1 MKVIIPATTANIGP
15 GFDCL
20 GIGLSLYNSIEV
32 EEISEGL
39 IIEVDGVD
47 KDLIEM
53 DENNLVYKSMLK
65 YFETIDYK
73 PKGLRIKQYN
83 EIPIARGLGSSAA
96 SIVGGIV
103 AANEMCKR
111 SLSKEE
117 LLKMAVEIEG
127 HPDNVVPALFG
138 GLAISNKCKDEVHYI
153 QTPISK
159 DLKFVAAIPEIVL
172 STIESRAVLPDF
184 VPFEDA
190 VFNVGKS
197 SLLVAALMKGELE
210 KVTPALRD
218 KLHQPYRTKLLDSLE
233 KLFMQ
238 CKEHNIDNIFLSGAG
253 STVILLTSKKESHE
267 ENVFREIIS
276 QMEGKWQVRTLEGD
290 NVGVRVS
297 I

>member
-218 KLHQPYRTKLLDSLE
+218 KLHQPYRTKL
-233 KLFMQ
+233 
-238 CKEHNIDNIFLSGAG
+238 
-253 STVILLTSKKESHE
+253 
-267 ENVFREIIS
+267 
-276 QMEGKWQVRTLEGD
+276 
-290 NVGVRVS
+290 
-297 I
+297 